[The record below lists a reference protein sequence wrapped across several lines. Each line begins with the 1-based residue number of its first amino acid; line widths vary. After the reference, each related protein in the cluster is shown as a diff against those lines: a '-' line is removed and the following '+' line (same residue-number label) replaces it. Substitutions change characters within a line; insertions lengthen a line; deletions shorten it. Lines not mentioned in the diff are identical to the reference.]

1 MTYYAEASKGR
12 IQIKKKSLT
21 LLTDCVDVRTC
32 LTLGSPSKPSHL
44 FVMRLE
50 VCADMQDRPAKAR
63 SSAEAKDAASV
74 SADSSSHSNE
84 DQDLTSPVAKELQP
98 KEGRERPTNEMLDVI
113 DYWRPK
119 NRRECIGME
128 RPCLFV
134 SCRFHLYLDV
144 NPQTGSVK
152 LNFPDKEVWQLE
164 DTCALDIADR
174 GGITLEDVGSIMN
187 LTRERIRQVEVR
199 GLQKLEGLSDDDGS
213 LEVYVDWDP
222 STND

>member
-1 MTYYAEASKGR
+1 MKYTQYVCPVRYQNN
-12 IQIKKKSLT
+12 QIMNNVE
-21 LLTDCVDVRTC
+21 D
-32 LTLGSPSKPSHL
+32 
-44 FVMRLE
+44 
-50 VCADMQDRPAKAR
+50 
-63 SSAEAKDAASV
+63 
-74 SADSSSHSNE
+74 SNE

-98 KEGRERPTNEMLDVI
+98 KEGRERPTTLSRKQMAREHRKMRARNEMLDVI